1 MNAIYKEGG
10 YPIMNNINP
19 FDKCPVY
26 ETNNL
31 ILTKVKEEDAIDLFE
46 CYSDPITKNR
56 MNNDNCGGV
65 WDTRNI
71 DVVIKGIK
79 GWNQEFDDRFYIRWS
94 INHKQTNKIVGTI
107 EIAPVPNTT
116 RFRDGVCETGILRI
130 DIISYLENEIIL
142 SEILRMASDNFYTDF
157 DISNIIIKATK
168 DYGERV
174 LALEN
179 KNFEKLENNSFPY
192 SDYFIKRK

>member
-1 MNAIYKEGG
+1 MS
-10 YPIMNNINP
+10 NINP

-31 ILTKVKEEDAIDLFE
+31 IFTKVKEEDAIDLFE

-71 DVVIKGIK
+71 DAVIKGIK
-79 GWNQEFDDRFYIRWS
+79 GWEQEFDDRFYIRWS
-94 INHKQTNKIVGTI
+94 INHKRTNKIVGTI

-116 RFRDGVCETGILRI
+116 RFWDGVCQTGILRI
-130 DIISYLENEIIL
+130 DIISCLENEIVL
-142 SEILRMASDNFYTDF
+142 SEILRMVSDNFHTDF
-157 DISNIIIKATK
+157 DIKNIIIKATK
-168 DYGERV
+168 DDGERV

-179 KNFEKLENNSFPY
+179 NSFDKLKNNTFPY
-192 SDYFIKRK
+192 SDYYIKRK

>member
-1 MNAIYKEGG
+1 MS
-10 YPIMNNINP
+10 NINP

-31 ILTKVKEEDAIDLFE
+31 IFRKVEEEDAIDLFQ

-71 DVVIKGIK
+71 NAVINGIK
-79 GWNQEFDDRFYIRWS
+79 GWEREFNDRFYIRWS

-116 RFRDGVCETGILRI
+116 RFLDGACQTGILRI
-130 DIISYLENEIIL
+130 DIISSLENKIVL
-142 SEILRMASDNFYTDF
+142 SEILTMVSDKFYSDF
-157 DISNIIIKATK
+157 DIKNIIIKATK
-168 DYGERV
+168 DDKERV
-174 LALEN
+174 SALEN
-179 KNFEKLENNSFPY
+179 NGFNKLKDSTFPY
-192 SDYFIKRK
+192 RDYYVKRK